1 MAAGTVASR
10 VTGIA
15 RDIAMTAALGFYI
28 TSDAFSLGNT
38 LPNILAILVA
48 GGALNAVFIPQ
59 LVRHIKDDP
68 DGGAAYA
75 DRLVT
80 VVTLWLLAVTA
91 LAVALAPQLVSL
103 YATADYTAEHAA
115 LATAFARW
123 CLPQIVFYGLFTMWS
138 QVLNALG
145 HFALPMFAPIV
156 NNLVAIVTFIA
167 FIAISRPDQVVNASL
182 TSTQVTVLGAGTTLG
197 VVLQALTL
205 VPVLRRVGY
214 RWRPRLDLRG
224 NGLGRAGS
232 LALWTLGLV
241 VVNQLAYV
249 VVTRLATSAN
259 AQAMA
264 AGTTAAGLTTY
275 QKAHLVFMLPHS
287 VITVSLVTALL
298 PQISRIAH
306 DGDLPGVGRQ
316 VAAAMRVVSA
326 LMVPIAAVLLVLA
339 PQFTRLLFGF
349 GAASEAS
356 AIVTGNVV
364 QVFALG
370 LLPFTLVY
378 LLFRGW
384 YALEDTR
391 SPFLV
396 TLVVNAVNLGIS
408 IPLFHAAPVAL
419 RVPALAVAYV
429 LAYWAAMAW
438 AWPRLERR
446 LGGLETATTLR
457 SLVRMVV
464 AGALAAGTGSL
475 LLLLLGSTLATAGRP
490 AVLGLSSGMAVV
502 MLAVYVG
509 ASRAMHVPEVGRALA
524 LVSGRLR
531 RR

>member
-1 MAAGTVASR
+1 MGSGVSGQGRVGVEQHLAARA
-10 VTGIA
+10 
-15 RDIAMTAALGFYI
+15 DAAHQAGRFGHQAGEVKTRGLQ
-28 TSDAFSLGNT
+28 
-38 LPNILAILVA
+38 LAHVE
-48 GGALNAVFIPQ
+48 GVGAL
-59 LVRHIKDDP
+59 
-68 DGGAAYA
+68 
-75 DRLVT
+75 
-80 VVTLWLLAVTA
+80 
-91 LAVALAPQLVSL
+91 
-103 YATADYTAEHAA
+103 
-115 LATAFARW
+115 
-123 CLPQIVFYGLFTMWS
+123 
-138 QVLNALG
+138 
-145 HFALPMFAPIV
+145 
-156 NNLVAIVTFIA
+156 
-167 FIAISRPDQVVNASL
+167 
-182 TSTQVTVLGAGTTLG
+182 
-197 VVLQALTL
+197 
-205 VPVLRRVGY
+205 
-214 RWRPRLDLRG
+214 
-224 NGLGRAGS
+224 
-232 LALWTLGLV
+232 
-241 VVNQLAYV
+241 
-249 VVTRLATSAN
+249 
-259 AQAMA
+259 
-264 AGTTAAGLTTY
+264 
-275 QKAHLVFMLPHS
+275 
-287 VITVSLVTALL
+287 
-298 PQISRIAH
+298 
-306 DGDLPGVGRQ
+306 
-316 VAAAMRVVSA
+316 
-326 LMVPIAAVLLVLA
+326 
-339 PQFTRLLFGF
+339 RLLFGF

-408 IPLFHAAPVAL
+408 IPLFHAVPVAL

-490 AVLGLSSGMAVV
+490 AVLGLSSGLAVV

-524 LVSGRLR
+524 LVRGRLR